1 MLILGGVAATDMSAF
16 KAETQMD
23 PAITSFQTVFAA
35 ISAWSDIVN
44 MIKVRALFCHVFFP
58 LSVIYSIHVGIARSV
73 PHEKYY
79 SVFV

>member
-1 MLILGGVAATDMSAF
+1 
-16 KAETQMD
+16 
-23 PAITSFQTVFAA
+23 
-35 ISAWSDIVN
+35 
-44 MIKVRALFCHVFFP
+44 VRALFCHVFFP